1 MHDSTIIFQ
10 QRGGN
15 MFIGEYWYSMD
26 QKGRVSIPAKLRDEL
41 GNEVVISKGF
51 DKCLNIYPVTEWEA
65 FAKKIKEL
73 PEAKQRHA
81 KRYFF
86 SSASESV
93 VDPQGRI
100 PIPPVYRQF
109 AGLEKDVIIIGN
121 DNHLEIWS
129 VSEWEKEQQH
139 MSAEGITEDLV
150 DYGF

>member
-1 MHDSTIIFQ
+1 
-10 QRGGN
+10 

-86 SSASESV
+86 
-93 VDPQGRI
+93 G
-100 PIPPVYRQF
+100 PPGEDSHPP
-109 AGLEKDVIIIGN
+109 GLPSICR
-121 DNHLEIWS
+121 
-129 VSEWEKEQQH
+129 
-139 MSAEGITEDLV
+139 T
-150 DYGF
+150 

>member
-1 MHDSTIIFQ
+1 M
-10 QRGGN
+10 
-15 MFIGEYWYSMD
+15 
-26 QKGRVSIPAKLRDEL
+26 
-41 GNEVVISKGF
+41 
-51 DKCLNIYPVTEWEA
+51 
-65 FAKKIKEL
+65 
-73 PEAKQRHA
+73 
-81 KRYFF
+81 
-86 SSASESV
+86 
-93 VDPQGRI
+93 DPQGRI